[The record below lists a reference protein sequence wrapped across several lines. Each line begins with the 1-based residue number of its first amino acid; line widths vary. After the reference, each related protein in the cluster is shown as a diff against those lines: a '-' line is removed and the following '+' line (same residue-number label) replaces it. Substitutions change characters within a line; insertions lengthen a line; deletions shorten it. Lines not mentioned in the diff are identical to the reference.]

1 MALSCLPFVSG
12 EISWVVIS
20 NLGEMLEGQVAVLS
34 SRVFECS
41 ESIYQILDAPDSKHR
56 PDP

>member
-1 MALSCLPFVSG
+1 MPFVSG